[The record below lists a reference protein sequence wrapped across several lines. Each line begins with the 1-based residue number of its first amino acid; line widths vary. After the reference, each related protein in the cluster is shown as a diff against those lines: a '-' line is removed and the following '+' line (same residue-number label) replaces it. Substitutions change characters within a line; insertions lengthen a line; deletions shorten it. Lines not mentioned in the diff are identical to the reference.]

1 MELVLD
7 ASVAI
12 KWFLKEK
19 SSEEALHYRQQ
30 HLKGEVSLA
39 APALF
44 PFEII
49 NALCT
54 KSETK
59 LPTIL
64 GAIESYKFTG
74 VTEYF
79 LTEKLACA
87 TAALSK
93 EYKISAYDAAYV
105 ALAQD
110 LGCQFITAD
119 RKLYRKVESL
129 EFVELLD

>member
-7 ASVAI
+7 ASVTI

-19 SSEEALHYRQQ
+19 SSKEALHYRQQ
-30 HLKGEVSLA
+30 HLEGRVALV
-39 APALF
+39 APALL

-54 KSETK
+54 KSATK
-59 LPTIL
+59 LSTIL
-64 GAIESYKFTG
+64 DAIEAYKFTG

-79 LTEKLACA
+79 LTEKLAQAAA
-87 TAALSK
+87 TLSK
-93 EYKISAYDAAYV
+93 NYKISAYDAAYV
-105 ALAQD
+105 ALAQN

-119 RKLYRKVESL
+119 RKLYRKVKSL
-129 EFVELLD
+129 KFVKLLD